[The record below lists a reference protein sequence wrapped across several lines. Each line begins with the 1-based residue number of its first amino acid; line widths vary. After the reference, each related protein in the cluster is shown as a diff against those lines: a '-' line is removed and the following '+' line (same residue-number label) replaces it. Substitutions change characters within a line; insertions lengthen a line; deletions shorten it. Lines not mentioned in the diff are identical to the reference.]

1 MQHLTLEALA
11 RLVDEAPDAHEG
23 SHLAACEACR
33 GELEALRRQTEAL
46 GTLPKILPAP
56 DAWPEVSRRL
66 RREGVV
72 ARAATR
78 AGRLRAGP
86 ALTRVA
92 ASLVLFLAGG
102 AGGYL
107 LRGEAASAG
116 PPAIEVAAAAES
128 PSLEAAAAESSTL
141 EAAAAES
148 PTLEAEVERTEEA
161 FFAALDRYMRTTGAT
176 PPDPAARLAVLDN
189 IVLTTAE
196 ALAHSPTDPV
206 INSFHVT
213 AVAQQRELRRRFEG
227 AAAEPVF

>member
-78 AGRLRAGP
+78 VRRLRAGP

-107 LRGEAASAG
+107 LRGEAASAA

-128 PSLEAAAAESSTL
+128 PSL

-196 ALAHSPTDPV
+196 ALAHSPADPV

-213 AVAQQRELRRRFEG
+213 AVAQQRELRRRFEA